1 VRRGCQRSTQRLL
14 GTEVGIKTVNPT
26 RDQNQIGRYNGDMP
40 DATFHCSP
48 SPVASSFAE
57 EERIVMLLSD
67 TNEAC
72 AGLPSETFRLVIS
85 SPPYNIGKSYEK
97 QISLEAYLAWQETV
111 IVELV
116 RLLKPGGS
124 LCWQV
129 GNYVNSGE
137 VFPLDIYFYPLF
149 KRLGL
154 QLRNRLIWHYEHGLH
169 ASLRF
174 SGRYET
180 LLWFTK
186 GSDYLFNLDAV
197 RVPAKY
203 PGKLHFQGKKKGMP
217 SGNPLGKNPSD
228 FWSYLADEWESG
240 ILKIPNVKANH
251 PEKTSHPCQFPVE
264 LVERCVLALTEEDD
278 WILDPF
284 AGVGS
289 TLIAATKNNRRA
301 VGIDRDPDFC
311 ELAKKRVADLYA
323 GTLKLRPLGKP
334 VHVPT
339 GKEKVSQVPQEWLQ
353 ENLNNS
359 NLTLSLGS
367 DTN

>member
-1 VRRGCQRSTQRLL
+1 MSEAIPSYSSSSVA
-14 GTEVGIKTVNPT
+14 
-26 RDQNQIGRYNGDMP
+26 
-40 DATFHCSP
+40 DAFSL
-48 SPVASSFAE
+48 
-57 EERIVMLLSD
+57 EERLVLLQSD
-67 TNEAC
+67 TQVAC
-72 AGLPSETFRLVIS
+72 AALPSGTFRLIIS

-97 QISLEAYLAWQETV
+97 QTSLDAYLTWQATV
-111 IVELV
+111 ISELV

-129 GNYVNSGE
+129 GNYVDEGE

-149 KRLGL
+149 KSLGL

-186 GSDYLFNLDAV
+186 GKDYVFNLDAV

-203 PGKLHFQGKKKGMP
+203 PGKLHFRGEKKGQP

-228 FWSYLADEWESG
+228 FWAFLADEWESG
-240 ILKIPNVKANH
+240 VLKIPNVKANH
-251 PEKTSHPCQFPVE
+251 PEKTCHPCQFPVE

-289 TLIAATKNNRRA
+289 TLIAAAKNNRRA
-301 VGIDRDPDFC
+301 VGVDRDSEYC
-311 ELAKKRVADLYA
+311 TLTKGRVADFYA
-323 GTLKLRPLGKP
+323 GRIKLRPLGKP
-334 VHVPT
+334 VHAPT
-339 GKEKVSQVPQEWLQ
+339 GKEKVAQVPEEWLHK
-353 ENLNNS
+353 NGS
-359 NLTLSLGS
+359 GTMTVPLSSGS
-367 DTN
+367 DAD